1 KRLHKSD
8 TQTKR
13 KLPMAQQNS
22 TPTLS
27 RLNSAPNVSSLA
39 LESSPKNDIS
49 WRLLQKLP
57 SYIEPSK
64 VLNLVLRVEYFGS
77 WETPRDQ
84 WKTGFSLMAT
94 TSNGSE
100 KHIKNYLLSQHAIS
114 AIKQE
119 CDAIAK
125 ALKTTFID
133 TTLNFSTEV

>member
-1 KRLHKSD
+1 MAQRQSNPTLP
-8 TQTKR
+8 
-13 KLPMAQQNS
+13 KLPISDQRFA
-22 TPTLS
+22 
-27 RLNSAPNVSSLA
+27 AGD
-39 LESSPKNDIS
+39 ESSPKNDIS

-94 TSNGSE
+94 TSSGSE
-100 KHIKNYLLSQHAIS
+100 KYVKNYLLSQHAIS

-133 TTLNFSTEV
+133 TTINFNLEA